1 MFCRVVPRA
10 ANRTRTI
17 WNSIR
22 LAEISADGACLHG
35 YTAGVKDEFGAKID
49 VQRPNWSKQK
59 YIDEVNPLLKVQG
72 QKQAILPFFK

>member
-1 MFCRVVPRA
+1 M
-10 ANRTRTI
+10 
-17 WNSIR
+17 
-22 LAEISADGACLHG
+22 
-35 YTAGVKDEFGAKID
+35 KDEFGAKID